1 MEKKNKINKKSDE
14 LRVLEFDNEQQM
26 LLLLQEEKDV
36 EIICLEAEVSDYNQ
50 R

>member
-36 EIICLEAEVSDYNQ
+36 EIIRLEAEVSDYNQ